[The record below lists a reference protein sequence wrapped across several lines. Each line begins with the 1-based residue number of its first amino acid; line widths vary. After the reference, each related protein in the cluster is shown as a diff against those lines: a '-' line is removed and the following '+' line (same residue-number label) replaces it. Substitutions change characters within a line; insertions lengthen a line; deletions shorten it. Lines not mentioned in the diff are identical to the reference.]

1 MLAITVSSAIMGFEL
16 PEQGLGAWGGAQCV
30 HTEEAQGHDLG
41 CDVKRESEQ
50 GVTEVAS
57 GKTVSPKRVCHS

>member
-1 MLAITVSSAIMGFEL
+1 M
-16 PEQGLGAWGGAQCV
+16 

-57 GKTVSPKRVCHS
+57 SKTVSPKRVCHS